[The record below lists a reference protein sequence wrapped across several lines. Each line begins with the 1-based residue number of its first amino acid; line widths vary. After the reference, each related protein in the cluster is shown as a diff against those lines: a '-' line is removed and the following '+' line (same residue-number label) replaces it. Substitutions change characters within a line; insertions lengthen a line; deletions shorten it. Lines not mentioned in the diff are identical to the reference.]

1 MRYLAI
7 YGHPVQYMFVDAD
20 SHESAYEIAKKEVGP
35 HFVVL
40 ASEDVRPLAV
50 PLLILEGKIMDTP
63 SLKNIAETRDHF
75 YNNMKVI
82 TGLSSLLPRYFES
95 QEDEKFIETKSLVE
109 KIIDKVFQ
117 EKEKLDPK
125 MAIWWTILIKLLSEK
140 FHITGFNPRDILDLV
155 QIERIINPGIAQLDV
170 FLYVVA
176 NTIIN
181 AKDIRDHTK
190 ILMEL
195 SKTTYGDAKYSLS
208 AMAFTRII

>member
-20 SHESAYEIAKKEVGP
+20 SYESAYEMAKKEVGP
-35 HFVVL
+35 NFVVL
-40 ASEDVRPLAV
+40 TDEDVRPLSI
-50 PLLILEGKIMDTP
+50 PLLILEGKIIDTP
-63 SLKNIAETRDHF
+63 SLKKIAESCDPF
-75 YNNMKVI
+75 YNNMKTI
-82 TGLSSLLPRYFES
+82 TGLSSLLPEYFKS

-109 KIIDKVFQ
+109 KIIDRVFQ
-117 EKEKLDPK
+117 EKEKLNPK

-140 FHITGFNPRDILDLV
+140 FHITGFNPKEILDLV
-155 QIERIINPGIAQLDV
+155 RIERIIDSGITQLEM

-181 AKDIRDHTK
+181 AEDVRDHTK

-195 SKTTYGDAKYSLS
+195 SKTTYGHARYSLS
-208 AMAFTRII
+208 AMAFTRVI